1 MRSTLR
7 KVAVPFLVIV
17 ITIVLGIISFNSG
30 GITGAFAAD
39 TEVGSEIVDAFDS
52 GKEEVSVIVLLKDD
66 SNKLESEEA
75 QKEAIK
81 ETQDEVLNDLN
92 QEDKK
97 TLFGFTEK
105 KEFELEYQYETLNA
119 LAGEVTEEGL
129 EKLRDNPNV
138 DKIIVNK
145 VRQIFLSGS
154 VPVINA
160 DDVWNVKVN
169 SNNITGEGQ
178 TVCVVD
184 TGIDYNHAAL
194 TGNYLA
200 GFDFY
205 NNDSDPMDDQG
216 HGTHVAG
223 IVASTDSVFRGVA
236 PGAKIAAVKVC
247 SSSGSCPD
255 ADVLAGM
262 DWCIAN
268 KDIYNISVISISLGG
283 GQYTSYCDTEA
294 DFASYAAAI
303 NDAVGKN
310 IAVVTATGNSGA
322 GKMAGPACINNATR
336 VTATTKSD
344 VMPSYASRHAF
355 FNDTITAPGSAI
367 TSLNDG
373 GGMVTMSGTSMATPH
388 VSGAIALLQ
397 QYWKLAYG
405 KVPTTEQIKS
415 KILSSG
421 KIVYDSSTDT
431 NYVRVDI
438 LAALRPLLTYADAPL
453 NSSILNTTAATFI
466 ITSDVDLSSALLQ
479 WTSPEGVVINITMN
493 QLNATAYSVTL
504 SNLSKGVH
512 SYQAYG
518 SDAAGMTG
526 ATTLQY
532 FIIDNIAPAVSLLL
546 PSAYANISDNSYTFS
561 AAVLDEHSPID
572 TVWFNVSNGNYSLI
586 YFAAHNVTDNST
598 DNNSVWV
605 KEINLSEI
613 NEGVHTVVVY
623 ANDSFGNTNQSE
635 TVSFT
640 LDRTAP
646 QVTLLNSSFNTTE
659 SMPSLEFQVA
669 EVLSLTVECGLLAD
683 SNVSSNVSTLLVEV
697 NASFTA
703 NSNLSVGSHSLQ
715 VQCEDAAGN
724 IGLSEAI
731 TVTVTSPAVPEDFF
745 IVTLVSPPANSIYKN
760 ESVTFNVTTNSSA
773 RVSTVLFNFSNASNS
788 FSIAAVQNSPDVW
801 TAMVVMSALAEGNHN
816 ATVIAENILGV
827 VNDTVSVMFAVDR
840 SSPSLSSIAAVNVNE
855 SSAVIQWATDEVA
868 DAKLNYGLSA
878 SLGTEKNY
886 SGNDSTAHEITLLN
900 LAASTLYYYSATS
913 CDAVDNCNTS
923 ELKNFTT
930 AALPAEPDQDSDAG
944 NSSNNDG
951 SNDDGSSD
959 DSSSS
964 SSSSSSSGSSSS
976 GGGGGGGGGSSS
988 SSSSSSSSTEELIET
1003 ESVNEDT
1010 VESLQEGTKLQVAAQ
1025 DTTGEEPVDEQQNAE
1040 DGLSLAAGASK
1051 KTSLGNLLTGF
1062 VSAAVF
1068 GNLSSREYLLVGLT
1082 VLSVVLTVVFI
1093 VIRKREREL

>member
-1 MRSTLR
+1 MRSILR
-7 KVAVPFLVIV
+7 KAAVPLLVIV
-17 ITIVLGIISFNSG
+17 ITIMLGIISFNSG

-66 SNKLESEEA
+66 SSKLESEEA

-97 TLFGFTEK
+97 TLLGFTEK
-105 KEFELEYQYETLNA
+105 KEFELEYQYEILNA
-119 LAGEVTEEGL
+119 LAGEITEEGL
-129 EKLRDNPNV
+129 EKLRDDPNV

-169 SNNITGEGQ
+169 SYNITGEGQ

-184 TGIDYNHAAL
+184 TGIDYNHTAL
-194 TGNYLA
+194 NSNYLV
-200 GFDFY
+200 GYDFY

-236 PGAKIAAVKVC
+236 HGAKIAAVKVC
-247 SSSGSCPD
+247 SSGGSCPD

-268 KDIYNISVISISLGG
+268 KDIYNISIISISLGG

-294 DFASYAAAI
+294 DFAPYAAAI
-303 NDAVGKN
+303 NDAVGKD

-322 GKMAGPACINNATR
+322 GKMAGPACIRNATR

-344 VMPSYASRHAF
+344 TLPSYASRHAF
-355 FNDTITAPGSAI
+355 FSDTIAAPGSAI

-373 GGMVTMSGTSMATPH
+373 GGTVTMSGTSMATPH
-388 VSGAIALLQ
+388 VSGAVALLQ

-405 KVPTTEQIKS
+405 KVPTSEQINS
-415 KILSSG
+415 KLLSSG
-421 KIVYDSSTDT
+421 KIVYDSSTNTD
-431 NYVRVDI
+431 YVRVDI
-438 LAALRPLLTYADAPL
+438 LAALQPLLTFANAPQ
-453 NSSILNTTAATFI
+453 NGSILNTTAATFI
-466 ITSDVDLSSALLQ
+466 ITSDVDLSSAILQ
-479 WTSPEGVVINITMN
+479 QTSPEGVVINVTMS
-493 QLNATAYSVTL
+493 QLNATAYSITL

-512 SYQAYG
+512 SYQAHG

-526 ATTLQY
+526 TTTLQY
-532 FIIDNIAPAVSLLL
+532 FTIDNLAPAVSLLL
-546 PSAYANISDNSYTFS
+546 PSAYANLSDDIYLFS
-561 AAVLDEHSPID
+561 AAVLDEHSSISA
-572 TVWFNVSNGNYSLI
+572 VWFNVSNGNHSLL
-586 YFAAHNVTDNST
+586 YFAADNAT
-598 DNNSVWV
+598 DNNAAWL

-613 NEGVHTVVVY
+613 DEGVHTVVVY
-623 ANDSFGNTNQSE
+623 ANDSFGNINQSE
-635 TVSFT
+635 IVSFT

-646 QVTLLNSSFNTTE
+646 RVTLLNSSFNTTE

-669 EVLSLTVECGLLAD
+669 DVLSSTVNCGLLVDRNASLND
-683 SNVSSNVSTLLVEV
+683 STLVVDANVS
-697 NASFTA
+697 FTVD
-703 NSNLSVGSHSLQ
+703 SNLSIGQHSLQ

-731 TVTVTSPAVPEDFF
+731 TVDIIAVPIPVFTVML
-745 IVTLVSPPANSIYKN
+745 ISPQANAVYKN
-760 ESVTFNVTTNSSA
+760 ELVAFNATINSSTGL
-773 RVSTVLFNFSNASNS
+773 STVSFNISNASDS
-788 FSIAAVQNSPDVW
+788 LSIIAVQNSPDIW
-801 TAMVVMSALAEGNHN
+801 TAMIAMSTLADGNHT
-816 ATVIAENILGV
+816 AAVIAENLLGV
-827 VNDTVSVMFAVDR
+827 VNDSVYVMFTVDR

-855 SSAVIQWATDEVA
+855 SSAVIQWATNEAAGGKV
-868 DAKLNYGLSA
+868 NYGLST
-878 SLGTEKNY
+878 SLGIEKNY
-886 SGNDSTAHEITLLN
+886 SGNDSTALEITLLD

-930 AALPAEPDQDSDAG
+930 AVLPAEPDHDSNNSSD
-944 NSSNNDG
+944 NSSNNDDPNDDDDS
-951 SNDDGSSD
+951 SNDDSSD

-964 SSSSSSSGSSSS
+964 SSSGSSSGSSSS
-976 GGGGGGGGGSSS
+976 GGGGGGG
-988 SSSSSSSSTEELIET
+988 SSSSSSSSTEEFTET
-1003 ESVNEDT
+1003 ESAIEET
-1010 VESLQEGTKLQVAAQ
+1010 EESSQEGTDLQIATQ
-1025 DTTGEEPVDEQQNAE
+1025 DTNGEESIGEQQNTE
-1040 DGLSLAAGASK
+1040 DGLSLAAGASE

-1062 VSAAVF
+1062 VSAAIF
-1068 GNLSSREYLLVGLT
+1068 GSLSSREYLLVGLT

-1093 VIRKREREL
+1093 VLRKRERWL

>member
-1 MRSTLR
+1 
-7 KVAVPFLVIV
+7 
-17 ITIVLGIISFNSG
+17 
-30 GITGAFAAD
+30 
-39 TEVGSEIVDAFDS
+39 
-52 GKEEVSVIVLLKDD
+52 
-66 SNKLESEEA
+66 
-75 QKEAIK
+75 K
-81 ETQDEVLNDLN
+81 ETQDEVLNNLN

-97 TLFGFTEK
+97 TLFGFTQK

-129 EKLRDNPNV
+129 EKLRNDPNV
-138 DKIIVNK
+138 DKIIVNT

-154 VPVINA
+154 VPVMNA

-169 SNNITGEGQ
+169 SYNITGEGQ

-184 TGIDYNHAAL
+184 TGIDYNHAGL
-194 TGNYLA
+194 TSNYLA

-205 NNDSDPMDDQG
+205 NNDSNPMDDQG

-236 PGAKIAAVKVC
+236 PGAKIAAAKVC
-247 SSSGSCPD
+247 SSGGSCPD

-322 GKMAGPACINNATR
+322 GKMAGPACIHNATR

-355 FNDTITAPGSAI
+355 FTDTLAAPGSAI

-373 GGMVTMSGTSMATPH
+373 GGTVTMSGTSMATPH
-388 VSGAIALLQ
+388 VSGAVALLQ

-421 KIVYDSSTDT
+421 KIVNDASTNT

-438 LAALRPLLTYADAPL
+438 LAALRPLLAYADVPL
-453 NSSILNTTAATFI
+453 NGSILNATAATFV

-479 WTSPEGVVINITMN
+479 RISPEGVVINVTMS
-493 QLNATAYSVTL
+493 QLNATAYSITL

-526 ATTLQY
+526 ATTLQ
-532 FIIDNIAPAVSLLL
+532 FFTIDNIAPAVSLLL
-546 PSAYANISDNSYTFS
+546 PSAYANLSDDSYLFS
-561 AAVLDEHSPID
+561 AAVLDKHSSID
-572 TVWFNVSNGNYSLI
+572 TVWFNVSNGNNFLF
-586 YFAAHNVTDNST
+586 YFAADNAT
-598 DNNSVWV
+598 DNNTAWV

-613 NEGVHTVVVY
+613 DEGVHTVVVY
-623 ANDSFGNTNQSE
+623 ANDSFGNINQSE
-635 TVSFT
+635 TISFT

-646 QVTLLNSSFNTTE
+646 RVTLLNSSFNTTE
-659 SMPSLEFQVA
+659 SIPSIEFQVA
-669 EVLSLTVECGLLAD
+669 EALSSTVECGLLVDRNA
-683 SNVSSNVSTLLVEV
+683 SSNVSTLLVET
-697 NASFTA
+697 NTSFTA

-731 TVTVTSPAVPEDFF
+731 MVTVTLPVVSENFF
-745 IVTLVSPPANSIYKN
+745 LVTLVSPQANSIYTN

-773 RVSTVLFNFSNASNS
+773 NVSTVLFNVSNASNS
-788 FSIAAVQNSPDVW
+788 FSITAVQNNPGVW
-801 TAMVVMSALAEGNHN
+801 TAMIAMSALAEGNHN
-816 ATVIAENILGV
+816 AAIIAENLLGV
-827 VNDTVSVMFAVDR
+827 VNNTVSVMFTVDR
-840 SSPSLSSIAAVNVNE
+840 SSPSLSSIAAMNVNE
-855 SSAVIQWATDEVA
+855 SSAVIQWSTNEAA
-868 DAKLNYGLSA
+868 DAKINYGLST

-900 LAASTLYYYSATS
+900 LAASTLYYYSAIS
-913 CDAVDNCNTS
+913 CDAVDNCNTP

-930 AALPAEPDQDSDAG
+930 AVLPAEPDQDSD
-944 NSSNNDG
+944 NSSNNDD
-951 SNDDGSSD
+951 SNDDSSSD

-964 SSSSSSSGSSSS
+964 SSSGSSSGSSSS
-976 GGGGGGGGGSSS
+976 GSGGSGG
-988 SSSSSSSSTEELIET
+988 SSSSSSSSTEEFTET
-1003 ESVNEDT
+1003 ESPSEET
-1010 VESLQEGTKLQVAAQ
+1010 VESSSEGTELQIAAQ
-1025 DTTGEEPVDEQQNAE
+1025 DTTEEELVDKQQNTE
-1040 DGLSLAAGASK
+1040 DGFSLAAGASE
-1051 KTSLGNLLTGF
+1051 KTSFGNLLTGF

-1082 VLSVVLTVVFI
+1082 ALSVVLTIIFI